1 MAKITDERLDEILKL
16 LLKSKK
22 DKKKRKAKK
31 AKAKKAKKSKKI
43 MFEDPFKPKPFM
55 PLMSKFLGGGGGG
68 FGNIPYSNAP
78 LATTKI
84 EVKEPS
90 TQDDKLKKEQDN
102 YFKTQL
108 DEISKTNQKVAEVT
122 KLTRDVSDKVDELDR
137 KNFMNQQLM
146 MSNIQYMNR
155 PRNINVNRR
164 DGLGVVASSSGFD
177 ELVNLQQ
184 DFSDIDQGSNFAD
197 AGDFADDEASK
208 TGTDYKVDDDDED
221 NGDDEDDGDDD
232 DAKSSATIQ
241 EVEDAEIIFEDD
253 DGNQEEPILGEIIR
267 PLPTETK
274 KEKKERER
282 KAKEILKKANEET
295 LKKANEELKRQKEE
309 TNKKYKVTNFKSDG
323 NDDRYAVLRED
334 IENFKKNKIMPPRRF
349 KLLNYKSKNDFEVGE
364 EDVEYAK
371 RPK

>member
-1 MAKITDERLDEILKL
+1 MARITDERLDEILKL

-22 DKKKRKAKK
+22 DKKKRKSKK
-31 AKAKKAKKSKKI
+31 AKAKAKKSKKI

-55 PLMSKFLGGGGGG
+55 SKFLGGGGGGGGG
-68 FGNIPYSNAP
+68 FGNIPYSNIP

-108 DEISKTNQKVAEVT
+108 DEITKTNRQVAEVT

-155 PRNINVNRR
+155 PRNINVNRG
-164 DGLGVVASSSGFD
+164 DGLGVVASVSGFD

-197 AGDFADDEASK
+197 AGDFADDEASNQN
-208 TGTDYKVDDDDED
+208 TFNEDED
-221 NGDDEDDGDDD
+221 SEFVVEDEDSEFVVQVI
-232 DAKSSATIQ
+232 DAAQEPTPQEPSNSDEDSDVSIKTIIARGNAKVREEAKKKREAKVREEAKKIREAKESKHKS
-241 EVEDAEIIFEDD
+241 
-253 DGNQEEPILGEIIR
+253 
-267 PLPTETK
+267 
-274 KEKKERER
+274 EKKS
-282 KAKEILKKANEET
+282 KK
-295 LKKANEELKRQKEE
+295 
-309 TNKKYKVTNFKSDG
+309 
-323 NDDRYAVLRED
+323 
-334 IENFKKNKIMPPRRF
+334 
-349 KLLNYKSKNDFEVGE
+349 
-364 EDVEYAK
+364 
-371 RPK
+371 